1 MSQALE
7 IVFEDNHLLAVIKP
21 AGIATVGLPEGEE
34 TLLTL
39 AKDDLKRRYNKPGNV
54 YLGVVS
60 RLDFQVS
67 GIIVFAKTS
76 KAAARL
82 NEQFRNRDAEKTYH
96 AIVEG
101 IIHPKN
107 ATLTDY
113 LCEDPRHR
121 KMWVTAKPNAESK
134 EARLSY
140 RFIDGTKRCSLLE
153 VTLET
158 GRKHQI
164 RLQLAH
170 HGYPILGDRKYG
182 ARDAF
187 PQGIALHASCL
198 VIEHPVT
205 RQPLELKAP
214 FPDFW
219 KKLLA
224 KS

>member
-21 AGIATVGLPEGEE
+21 AGIATMGLPEGEE

-39 AKDDLKRRYNKPGNV
+39 AKDDLKKRYNKPGNV

-67 GIIVFAKTS
+67 GIIVFAKTA

-107 ATLTDY
+107 ATLTDH

-121 KMWVTAKPNAESK
+121 KMWVTARPNAESK
-134 EARLSY
+134 EATLSY

-187 PQGIALHASCL
+187 PHGIALHASCL

-205 RQPLELKAP
+205 RQPLELSAP
-214 FPDFW
+214 FPDNW
-219 KKLLA
+219 KKFLA